1 MNNTFNDDLPMP
13 QNNDM
18 PPLPGI
24 GEVGPQVCATVQLY
38 LGVMDDLTA
47 EQVAVIQ
54 EHVRGCPDCARVQGV
69 MQGATRVFGSLP
81 DSMPS
86 SRVDEAVMAAI
97 AARRKGRAQGDTIL
111 PETLDHPETRRGGS
125 GEEERRGPL
134 GRPGEEA
141 GPRATHTHKASPPRI
156 IPTPAPTRREVR
168 DVPRREGRGRVR
180 LRWGAIAAAAMA
192 AVVILAL
199 LAMMHFMPWFGSAPQ
214 AFALPANLSW
224 NGFVIYHSETRIDA
238 HGARY
243 RVNTYYD
250 PGSGRQHVETV
261 MPGSMDVVAVGDG
274 HSVLGMDM
282 MHHVAQHDANAWST
296 DESMFNLAEIR
307 SDLKANRAVYLGKD
321 VFRGE
326 PVYRIQCSN
335 GLVLLLDM
343 QYKPVNV
350 LHGAGGSGSGE
361 PMFDAL
367 VLMPPSHVSSQM
379 WDMRVPRGFKIGE
392 LPGKP

>member
-13 QNNDM
+13 QNDDM

-69 MQGATRVFGSLP
+69 MQGATHIFASLP
-81 DSMPS
+81 DSTPS
-86 SRVDEAVMAAI
+86 SQVDEAVMAAI
-97 AARRKGRAQGDTIL
+97 AARHEG
-111 PETLDHPETRRGGS
+111 TRRGGS
-125 GEEERRGPL
+125 REEERRGPL
-134 GRPGEEA
+134 GRPGEEE
-141 GPRATHTHKASPPRI
+141 GTRAT
-156 IPTPAPTRREVR
+156 TRREAR
-168 DVPRREGRGRVR
+168 NVPRREGRGRVR
-180 LRWGAIAAAAMA
+180 LRWEAIAAAAMA

-199 LAMMHFMPWFGSAPQ
+199 LAMMHFMPWFGPAPQ

-224 NGFVIYHSETRIDA
+224 NGFVIYHSETLIDA

-296 DESMFNLAEIR
+296 DESMFNLAGIR
-307 SDLKANRAVYLGKD
+307 SDLKANRAVFMGKD

-326 PVYRIQCSN
+326 PVYRIRFSN

-350 LHGAGGSGSGE
+350 LHGVESGSGE
-361 PMFDAL
+361 PMYDAL
-367 VLMPPSHVSSQM
+367 VLMPPSHVSSEM
-379 WDMRVPRGFKIGE
+379 WDMRVPRGFKMGE

>member
-47 EQVAVIQ
+47 EQVAIIQ
-54 EHVRGCPDCARVQGV
+54 EHVRGCPACARVQGV
-69 MQGATRVFGSLP
+69 MQGATHVFSSLP

-97 AARRKGRAQGDTIL
+97 AARRKERVQGDAIL
-111 PETLDHPETRRGGS
+111 PGTRRGEGDEDERKGPLGRPRIRRGGS
-125 GEEERRGPL
+125 GEDERGGPL
-134 GRPGEEA
+134 GRPVEEK
-141 GPRATHTHKASPPRI
+141 GTRVT
-156 IPTPAPTRREVR
+156 TRREVR

-192 AVVILAL
+192 AALVLAL
-199 LAMMHFMPWFGSAPQ
+199 LAMMHFMPWFGSPPQ

-224 NGFVIYHSETRIDA
+224 NGFVIYHSEMRIDA
-238 HGARY
+238 HGASY

-282 MHHVAQHDANAWST
+282 MHHVAHPNANMWST

-307 SDLKANRAVYLGKD
+307 SDLKAKRAVFMGKD
-321 VFRGE
+321 AFRGQ
-326 PVYRIQCSN
+326 PVYQILCSN

-343 QYKPVNV
+343 QYRPVNV
-350 LHGAGGSGSGE
+350 LPGVGSGSAE
-361 PMFDAL
+361 PVYDTL

-379 WDMRVPRGFKIGE
+379 WDMRVPPGFKMGE

>member
-13 QNNDM
+13 QDDDM

-47 EQVAVIQ
+47 EQVAIIQ

-81 DSMPS
+81 GSMPS

-97 AARRKGRAQGDTIL
+97 AARRKGRVQGDAIL
-111 PETLDHPETRRGGS
+111 PGTRRGGGGEDERS
-125 GEEERRGPL
+125 GGGEDERSGPL
-134 GRPGEEA
+134 GRPREEE
-141 GPRATHTHKASPPRI
+141 GTRAT
-156 IPTPAPTRREVR
+156 TRREVR

-180 LRWGAIAAAAMA
+180 LRWGAIAAAAIA
-192 AVVILAL
+192 AVLVLAL
-199 LAMMHFMPWFGSAPQ
+199 LAMMHVMPWFGSTPQ

-250 PGSGRQHVETV
+250 PGSERQHVETV

-282 MHHVAQHDANAWST
+282 MHHVAQHNANVWST

-307 SDLKANRAVYLGKD
+307 SDLKANRAVFMGKD

-326 PVYRIQCSN
+326 PVYRIQFSN

-350 LHGAGGSGSGE
+350 LREVGSGSGE
-361 PMFDAL
+361 PVYDAI

-379 WDMRVPRGFKIGE
+379 WDMRVPPGFKMGE

>member
-13 QNNDM
+13 QDDDM
-18 PPLPGI
+18 PPPPGI

-47 EQVAVIQ
+47 EQVAIIQ

-97 AARRKGRAQGDTIL
+97 AARGKRRAQGGHAIL
-111 PETLDHPETRRGGS
+111 PGTRRGGG
-125 GEEERRGPL
+125 GEDERSGPL
-134 GRPGEEA
+134 GRPREEE
-141 GPRATHTHKASPPRI
+141 GTRATQQHKASPLRI
-156 IPTPAPTRREVR
+156 VPTPAPTRREVR

-180 LRWGAIAAAAMA
+180 LGWGAIAAAAIA
-192 AVVILAL
+192 AVLVLAL
-199 LAMMHFMPWFGSAPQ
+199 LAMMHFMPWFGSTPQ

-224 NGFVIYHSETRIDA
+224 NGFVIYHSEMRIDG

-282 MHHVAQHDANAWST
+282 MHHVAQHNANVWST

-307 SDLKANRAVYLGKD
+307 SDLKANRAVFMGKD

-326 PVYRIQCSN
+326 PVYRILCSN

-350 LHGAGGSGSGE
+350 LPGVGSGSAE
-361 PMFDAL
+361 PMYDTL
-367 VLMPPSHVSSQM
+367 VLMPPSHVSSEM
-379 WDMRVPRGFKIGE
+379 WDMRVPPGF
-392 LPGKP
+392 

>member
-13 QNNDM
+13 QNDDM

-47 EQVAVIQ
+47 EQVAIIQ

-97 AARRKGRAQGDTIL
+97 AARRKGRVQGDAIL
-111 PETLDHPETRRGGS
+111 PGTRRGEG
-125 GEEERRGPL
+125 GEDERSGPL
-134 GRPGEEA
+134 GRPREEE
-141 GPRATHTHKASPPRI
+141 GTRAT
-156 IPTPAPTRREVR
+156 TRREVR

-180 LRWGAIAAAAMA
+180 LRWGAIAAAAIA
-192 AVVILAL
+192 AVLVLAL
-199 LAMMHFMPWFGSAPQ
+199 LAMMHVMPWFGSTPQ

-238 HGARY
+238 HGASY

-282 MHHVAQHDANAWST
+282 MHHVAQHNANVWST

-307 SDLKANRAVYLGKD
+307 SDLKANRAVFMGKD

-326 PVYRIQCSN
+326 PVYRILCSN

-350 LHGAGGSGSGE
+350 LRGIGSGSAE
-361 PMFDAL
+361 PVYDAL

-379 WDMRVPRGFKIGE
+379 WDMRVPPGFKMGE

>member
-13 QNNDM
+13 QNDDM

-47 EQVAVIQ
+47 EQVAIIQ

-69 MQGATRVFGSLP
+69 MQGATHVFGSLP

-97 AARRKGRAQGDTIL
+97 AARRKGGIQGDAIL
-111 PETLDHPETRRGGS
+111 PGTRRGEG
-125 GEEERRGPL
+125 GVDERKGPL
-134 GRPGEEA
+134 GRPGEEE
-141 GPRATHTHKASPPRI
+141 GTRAT
-156 IPTPAPTRREVR
+156 TRREVR

-180 LRWGAIAAAAMA
+180 LGWGAIAAAAIA
-192 AVVILAL
+192 AV
-199 LAMMHFMPWFGSAPQ
+199 
-214 AFALPANLSW
+214 
-224 NGFVIYHSETRIDA
+224 RIDA
-238 HGARY
+238 HGASY

-282 MHHVAQHDANAWST
+282 MHHVAQHNANVWST

-307 SDLKANRAVYLGKD
+307 SDLKANRAVFMGKD

-326 PVYRIQCSN
+326 PVYRILCSN

-350 LHGAGGSGSGE
+350 LRGVGSGSGE
-361 PMFDAL
+361 PVYDAI

-379 WDMRVPRGFKIGE
+379 WDMRVPPGFKMGE

>member
-13 QNNDM
+13 QDDDM

-38 LGVMDDLTA
+38 LGVMDDLTV
-47 EQVAVIQ
+47 EQVAIIQ

-97 AARRKGRAQGDTIL
+97 AARGKRRAQGGHAIL
-111 PETLDHPETRRGGS
+111 PGTRRGGG
-125 GEEERRGPL
+125 GEDERSGPL
-134 GRPGEEA
+134 GRPREEE
-141 GPRATHTHKASPPRI
+141 GTRAT
-156 IPTPAPTRREVR
+156 TRREVR
-168 DVPRREGRGRVR
+168 DVPRREGRGRAR
-180 LRWGAIAAAAMA
+180 LRWGAVAAAAIA

-199 LAMMHFMPWFGSAPQ
+199 LAMMHFMPWFGSTPQ

-224 NGFVIYHSETRIDA
+224 NGFVIYHSEMRIDA
-238 HGARY
+238 HGASY

-282 MHHVAQHDANAWST
+282 MHHVAQHNANVWST

-307 SDLKANRAVYLGKD
+307 SDLKANRAVFTGKD

-326 PVYRIQCSN
+326 PVYRIQFSN

-350 LHGAGGSGSGE
+350 LRGIGSGSAE
-361 PMFDAL
+361 PVYDAL

-379 WDMRVPRGFKIGE
+379 WDMRVPPGFKMGE

>member
-13 QNNDM
+13 QNDDM

-47 EQVAVIQ
+47 EQVAIIQ

-69 MQGATRVFGSLP
+69 MQGATHVFGSLP

-97 AARRKGRAQGDTIL
+97 AARRKGGIQGDAIL
-111 PETLDHPETRRGGS
+111 PGTRRGEG
-125 GEEERRGPL
+125 GVDERKGPL
-134 GRPGEEA
+134 GRPGEEE
-141 GPRATHTHKASPPRI
+141 GTRAT
-156 IPTPAPTRREVR
+156 TRREVR
-168 DVPRREGRGRVR
+168 DVLRREGRGRVR
-180 LRWGAIAAAAMA
+180 LRRGAIAAAAMA
-192 AVVILAL
+192 AVLVLAL
-199 LAMMHFMPWFGSAPQ
+199 LAMMHFMPWFGSTPQ
-214 AFALPANLSW
+214 AFTLPANLSW

-282 MHHVAQHDANAWST
+282 MHHVAQHNANVWST

-307 SDLKANRAVYLGKD
+307 SDLKANRAVFMGKD

-326 PVYRIQCSN
+326 PVYRILCSN

-350 LHGAGGSGSGE
+350 LPGVGSGSAE
-361 PMFDAL
+361 PVYDTL
-367 VLMPPSHVSSQM
+367 VLMPPSHVSSQI
-379 WDMRVPRGFKIGE
+379 WDMRVPPGFKMGE

>member
-13 QNNDM
+13 QDDDM

-47 EQVAVIQ
+47 EQVAIIQ

-86 SRVDEAVMAAI
+86 SRVDEVVMAAI
-97 AARRKGRAQGDTIL
+97 AARRKGRVQGDAIL
-111 PETLDHPETRRGGS
+111 PGTRRGGG
-125 GEEERRGPL
+125 GEDERSGPL
-134 GRPGEEA
+134 GRPREEE
-141 GPRATHTHKASPPRI
+141 GTRAT
-156 IPTPAPTRREVR
+156 TRREVR

-180 LRWGAIAAAAMA
+180 LRWGAIAAAAIA
-192 AVVILAL
+192 AVLVLAL
-199 LAMMHFMPWFGSAPQ
+199 LAMMHFMPWFGSTPQ
-214 AFALPANLSW
+214 AFTLPANLSW
-224 NGFVIYHSETRIDA
+224 NGFVIYHSEMRIDA
-238 HGARY
+238 HGASY

-282 MHHVAQHDANAWST
+282 MHHVAQHNANVWST

-307 SDLKANRAVYLGKD
+307 SDLKANRAVFTGKD

-326 PVYRIQCSN
+326 PVYRIQFSN

-350 LHGAGGSGSGE
+350 LREVGSGSAE
-361 PMFDAL
+361 PVYDAL

-379 WDMRVPRGFKIGE
+379 WDMRVPPGFKMGE